1 MSRDTDTDDYPREDA
16 SASETG
22 GETETPTPGEKIE
35 AAKTEIA
42 RGESAVSQSPV
53 IKTASRT
60 VTPFVVAFGVYITLF
75 GTSLPGGAFQGGI
88 VMGSTVVLIGLAFG
102 FEPTQEWLDAWALG
116 ALFLIGA
123 GLFGGVAIGG
133 VVYGG
138 ALLELYVFPLSVENM
153 VKLVEVAI
161 AALVTGVVIG
171 LVIWLAAGVSGGEK
185 K

>member
-1 MSRDTDTDDYPREDA
+1 MSRDTDTDG
-16 SASETG
+16 ETG
-22 GETETPTPGEKIE
+22 TPTPQERSETAGV
-35 AAKTEIA
+35 EIA

-60 VTPFVVAFGVYITLF
+60 VTPFVVAFGIYITLF

-102 FEPTQEWLDAWALG
+102 FEPTQEWLDARALG
-116 ALFLIGA
+116 ALFLIGS

-161 AALVTGVVIG
+161 AALVAGVVIG
-171 LVIWLAAGVSGGEK
+171 LVIWLAAGVSGGDK
-185 K
+185 T

>member
-1 MSRDTDTDDYPREDA
+1 MSRDTDTDERPSDVAEAEDA
-16 SASETG
+16 EETDESPTPAEKFDAA
-22 GETETPTPGEKIE
+22 ETEV
-35 AAKTEIA
+35 A
-42 RGESAVSQSPV
+42 RGETPVSQSPV

-102 FEPTQEWLDAWALG
+102 FEPTQEWLDARVLG
-116 ALFLIGA
+116 SLFLIGA

-133 VVYGG
+133 VVFGG

>member
-1 MSRDTDTDDYPREDA
+1 MSRDTDTDDLREDT
-16 SASETG
+16 SET
-22 GETETPTPGEKIE
+22 EDATETPTPGEKIE
-35 AAKTEIA
+35 AAQTEIA

-88 VMGSTVVLIGLAFG
+88 VMGSAIVLIGLAFG
-102 FEPTQEWLDAWALG
+102 FEPTQEWLDARALG
-116 ALFLIGA
+116 SLFLIGA

-133 VVYGG
+133 VIYGG

-161 AALVTGVVIG
+161 AALVAGVVIG
-171 LVIWLAAGVSGGEK
+171 LVIWLSAGVVGGEK

>member
-1 MSRDTDTDDYPREDA
+1 MSRDTDTDDLREDA
-16 SASETG
+16 GASETDDA
-22 GETETPTPGEKIE
+22 TETPTPEEKIE
-35 AAKTEIA
+35 AATTEIA

-60 VTPFVVAFGVYITLF
+60 VAPFVVAFGVYITLF

-102 FEPTQEWLDAWALG
+102 FEPTQEWLDSRALG
-116 ALFLIGA
+116 SLFLIGT

-161 AALVTGVVIG
+161 AALVAGVVIG
-171 LVIWLAAGVSGGEK
+171 LVIWLSAGVTGGEK
-185 K
+185 A

>member
-1 MSRDTDTDDYPREDA
+1 MSRDTDTDDRR
-16 SASETG
+16 
-22 GETETPTPGEKIE
+22 GENGTDTPTPEEKFD
-35 AAKTEIA
+35 AATTEIA

-60 VTPFVVAFGVYITLF
+60 VTPFVVAFGVYVTLF

-88 VMGSTVVLIGLAFG
+88 IMGSAVVLIGLAFG
-102 FEPTQEWLDAWALG
+102 FEPTQEWLDARALG
-116 ALFLIGA
+116 GLFLVGA
-123 GLFGGVAIGG
+123 ALFGGVAIGG

-161 AALVTGVVIG
+161 AALVAGVVIG
-171 LVIWLAAGVSGGEK
+171 LVIWLAAGVSGGK
-185 K
+185 KA